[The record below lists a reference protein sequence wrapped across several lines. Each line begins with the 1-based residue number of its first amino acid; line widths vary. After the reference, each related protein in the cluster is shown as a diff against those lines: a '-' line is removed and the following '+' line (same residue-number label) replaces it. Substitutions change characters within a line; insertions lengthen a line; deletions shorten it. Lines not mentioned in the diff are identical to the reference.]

1 MVPRGLP
8 SVVLMLSVLIVSE
21 VRLYR
26 EGLAEL
32 LAREGALHIIG
43 TAAHTADALTQAC
56 ELAPAVVLLDHAV
69 AESLTFSRLLNQV
82 RPQILVVA
90 LGLPESDDAVL
101 SFAEAGIAGYVARD
115 GSVQDVVAAI
125 ESAARGELRCSPQL
139 AGTILRRL
147 AWRAAVGGDPAPQT
161 ALTSRETEIVRLIDQ
176 GLSNKEIAVRLGI
189 EVATVKNHV
198 HNLLEKLRVHRRAEA
213 AARLRSRDPHFL
225 TARASRSLK
234 D

>member
-1 MVPRGLP
+1 
-8 SVVLMLSVLIVSE
+8 MLSVLIVSE

-32 LAREGALHIIG
+32 LARESALRVIG
-43 TAAHTADALTQAC
+43 TATDTADALVQAC
-56 ELAPAVVLLDHAV
+56 EREPAVVVLDHAT
-69 AESLTFSRLLNQV
+69 ADSLSFSRSLTQM
-82 RPQILVVA
+82 RPDIRVVA

-101 SFAEAGIAGYVARD
+101 AFAEAGIAGYVARE

-147 AWRAAVGGDPAPQT
+147 AWRAAVGADVAPT
-161 ALTSRETEIVRLIDQ
+161 SALTSRETEIVRLIDQ

-213 AARLRSRDPHFL
+213 AARLRSRDPRQL
-225 TARASRSLK
+225 IAPARHSLP

>member
-1 MVPRGLP
+1 
-8 SVVLMLSVLIVSE
+8 MLSVLIVSE

-32 LAREGALHIIG
+32 LARRGTLHVIG
-43 TAAHTADALTQAC
+43 TAIHTADALTRAC
-56 ELAPAVVLLDHAV
+56 ELEPAIVVLDYA
-69 AESLTFSRLLNQV
+69 AADSLSFSRALTQV
-82 RPQILVVA
+82 RPDIRVVA
-90 LGLPESDDAVL
+90 LGLPDSDDAVL
-101 SFAEAGIAGYVARD
+101 AFAEAGIAGYVARE
-115 GSVQDVVAAI
+115 GSVDDVVAAI

-147 AWRAAVGGDPAPQT
+147 AWRAAVGGEMAPRS
-161 ALTSRETEIVRLIDQ
+161 ALTCRETEIVRLIDQ

-213 AARLRSRDPHFL
+213 AARLRGRD
-225 TARASRSLK
+225 ARLVNAGGSRSTPG
-234 D
+234 